1 MVSANQI
8 TLGMILSLEGGHY
21 CVETLSKVTKE
32 GERAAVQVKLR
43 DIANDQTSDRT
54 FQASDTVRD
63 VVPSERV
70 LEFLYPQDRD
80 YLFLDINTLEEV
92 TIVSSVIGARIEYMQ
107 AGVQVRASAYSDAIF
122 AIELPQ
128 FLELMVANVEDQFV
142 ESTISGSVPSKKA
155 TLETGATLKVPSF
168 VEVGD
173 VIKVDT
179 RAEEYIQ
186 RI

>member
-8 TLGMILSLEGGHY
+8 TLGMILSLEGGHF
-21 CVETLSKVTKE
+21 CVENISKGAKE
-32 GERAAVQVKLR
+32 SDSASVQVKLR
-43 DIANDQTSDRT
+43 DIATDQTTDRV
-54 FQASDTVRD
+54 FRADDSLRD

-70 LEFLYPQDRD
+70 LEFLYPQEGDF
-80 YLFLDINTLEEV
+80 LFLDIDTLEEV
-92 TIVSSVIGARIEYMQ
+92 TIASSVIGSRIEYMQ
-107 AGVQVRASAYSDAIF
+107 AGVQVRASAYSDAIY

-128 FLELMVANVEDQFV
+128 FLELMVANVEDQSV
-142 ESTISGSVPSKKA
+142 ESTISGSVPSKRA
-155 TLETGATLKVPSF
+155 TLETGAHLKVPSF
-168 VEVGD
+168 VEIGD

>member
-1 MVSANQI
+1 MINANQI
-8 TLGMILSLEGGHY
+8 APGVILSLEKKLF
-21 CVETLSKVTKE
+21 CVESISKTLSSNKVSQ
-32 GERAAVQVKLR
+32 VQVKLR
-43 DIANDQTSDRT
+43 DIATDFIVDKKFDPSDQLK
-54 FQASDTVRD
+54 D
-63 VVPSERV
+63 VSLSERV
-70 LEFLYPQDRD
+70 LEFLYPDGKD
-80 YLFLDINTLEEV
+80 FLFLDIETLEEV
-92 TIVSSVIGARIEYMQ
+92 RIPTTIIGGRIEYMK
-107 AGVQVRASAYSDAIF
+107 AGVQIRASAYSDAII

-142 ESTISGSVPSKKA
+142 ETSLSGNVPSKEA
-155 TLETGATLKVPSF
+155 TLETGATLRVPTF

>member
-1 MVSANQI
+1 MNANQMAPGI
-8 TLGMILSLEGGHY
+8 ILSIDKKLF
-21 CVETLSKVTKE
+21 CIETISKSLSAGKVT
-32 GERAAVQVKLR
+32 QVTAKLR
-43 DIANDQTSDRT
+43 DIST
-54 FQASDTVRD
+54 D
-63 VVPSERV
+63 VITERKFDPADSLKDVSLSERT
-70 LEFLYPQDRD
+70 LEFLYPDSKD
-80 YLFLDINTLEEV
+80 FLFLDIETLEEV
-92 TIVSSVIGARIEYMQ
+92 RIPSAIIGGRIEYMK
-107 AGVQVRASAYSDAIF
+107 AGVQIRASAYSEAII

-142 ESTISGSVPSKKA
+142 ETSLSGNVPSKEA
-155 TLETGATLKVPSF
+155 TLETGATLRVPTF